1 MQVPLVLV
9 ALLSAAALS
18 AAIAAL
24 ALLSRTRHE
33 FQQARNHWAEQSV
46 DRDHR
51 EQQFQQRLLELGE
64 RVIALERRLN
74 RALEQQLLQRAR
86 IDPDEP
92 GDSEQARQLRAAS
105 RASSP
110 SPEADAEAR
119 LRALLAQRG
128 GT

>member
-1 MQVPLVLV
+1 MQVPPVLV
-9 ALLSAAALS
+9 VLLAAVALS

-24 ALLSRTRHE
+24 ALLSRTRRE
-33 FQQARNHWAEQSV
+33 FQRARNHWAEQSV
-46 DRDHR
+46 ARDHR
-51 EQQFQQRLLELGE
+51 EQQAQQRLLELGE
-64 RVIALERRLN
+64 HTMTLERRLN
-74 RALEQQLLQRAR
+74 QALEQQLLQQAR

-110 SPEADAEAR
+110 SLEADAEAR

-128 GT
+128 NR